1 MTKFLMRGGPALAL
15 FAGLALLAG
24 GCGQAANTGG
34 ETKAP
39 GKGAEVA
46 KADGNTPVGTQPAGK
61 KAEGEKGAEEDK
73 HDGWWCDEHA
83 LPEEVCDL
91 CRKKYRAAEKAKGNW
106 CEHGRVKSSCFKC
119 NPGLKEK
126 YAADYK
132 AKYGKAPPAEEAN
145 EPKDDGKA
153 KDKK

>member
-34 ETKAP
+34 EAKAP

-46 KADGNTPVGTQPAGK
+46 KADGLKPDGE
-61 KAEGEKGAEEDK
+61 KAEEGK

-91 CRKKYRAAEKAKGNW
+91 CSKKYRAAEKAKGNW
-106 CEHGRVKSSCFKC
+106 CEHNRVKSSCFKC

-126 YAADYK
+126 YAAEYK
-132 AKYGKAPPAEEAN
+132 AKYGKAPPAEEAD
-145 EPKDDGKA
+145 EPKDEAKP